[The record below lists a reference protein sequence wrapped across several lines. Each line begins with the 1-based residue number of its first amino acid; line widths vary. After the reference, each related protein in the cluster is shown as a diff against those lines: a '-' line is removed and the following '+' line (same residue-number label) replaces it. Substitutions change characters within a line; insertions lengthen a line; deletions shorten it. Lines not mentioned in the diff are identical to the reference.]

1 MRLFPALLLL
11 PAAAL
16 AAEKA
21 PHRPLPRSVDGLP
34 IGAIP
39 PQELPAT
46 GCAAFLWTNTTNRAL
61 IAMASADPARIR
73 FAPAGTLTDLV
84 RTAQQGGGNYGFA
97 THSDYA
103 GGDYQLSL
111 DIEIVER
118 GDLSQGAVIPAGS
131 LRIEKTGADTVIVPV
146 VGIIGCAN

>member
-1 MRLFPALLLL
+1 MKLFAALLLAL

-16 AAEKA
+16 AAEKPA
-21 PHRPLPRSVDGLP
+21 PLPRVVDGLP

-39 PQELPAT
+39 PQDLPPG
-46 GCAAFLWTNTTNRAL
+46 GCAAFLWTNTTSRAL

-84 RTAQQGGGNYGFA
+84 RTAQAGGGNYGFA
-97 THSDYA
+97 THSDYE
-103 GGDYQLSL
+103 GGDWRVSL

-131 LRIEKTGADTVIVPV
+131 LRIERAGADTLVVPV
-146 VGIIGCAN
+146 VGIIGCSN

>member
-1 MRLFPALLLL
+1 MKLLAALLFAL

-16 AAEKA
+16 AADKA
-21 PHRPLPRSVDGLP
+21 PPPLPRSIEGLP

-39 PQELPAT
+39 PQDLPPA

-73 FAPAGTLTDLV
+73 FAPKGTLTDLV
-84 RTAQQGGGNYGFA
+84 RTGQQGGGNYGFA

-103 GGDYQLSL
+103 GGDYRLAL
-111 DIEIVER
+111 DIEIVDR
-118 GDLSQGAVIPAGS
+118 GDLSQGAVIPGGT
-131 LRIEKTGADTVIVPV
+131 LRIDRDGADTVIVPV
-146 VGIIGCAN
+146 VGIIGCTA